1 MLVLYDKKVSK
12 GEYKLGRVT
21 KVYPDCNGIVRT
33 VTVGFRKTNA
43 REPLL
48 PYVSKMLEEV
58 MVGVQRVCVICPV
71 EEQALGGGEEN
82 GAEVTVSDDD

>member
-1 MLVLYDKKVSK
+1 MDF
-12 GEYKLGRVT
+12 GRLT
-21 KVYPDCNGIVRT
+21 HG
-33 VTVGFRKTNA
+33 
-43 REPLL
+43 EPLL

-82 GAEVTVSDDD
+82 GAEATVSDDD